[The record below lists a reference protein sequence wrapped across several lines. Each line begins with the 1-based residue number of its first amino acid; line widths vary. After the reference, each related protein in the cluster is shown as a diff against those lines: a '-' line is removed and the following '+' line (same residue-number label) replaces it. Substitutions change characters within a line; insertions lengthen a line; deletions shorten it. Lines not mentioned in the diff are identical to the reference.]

1 MFSQSSDP
9 PTGHIYGSV
18 PKSLKLRLHVCMES
32 AIKEIKIV
40 LIRRQQV
47 EDKRHPCYVAEREI
61 ADEFP

>member
-1 MFSQSSDP
+1 
-9 PTGHIYGSV
+9 
-18 PKSLKLRLHVCMES
+18 MES